1 MSEINAVINSQR
13 TEKKRLHQAN
23 TNQSLEQINNQQLDL
38 TKEIKVRRFSLICTR
53 REEAGHNLFN

>member
-1 MSEINAVINSQR
+1 MSEINTVINSQR

-53 REEAGHNLFN
+53 REEA